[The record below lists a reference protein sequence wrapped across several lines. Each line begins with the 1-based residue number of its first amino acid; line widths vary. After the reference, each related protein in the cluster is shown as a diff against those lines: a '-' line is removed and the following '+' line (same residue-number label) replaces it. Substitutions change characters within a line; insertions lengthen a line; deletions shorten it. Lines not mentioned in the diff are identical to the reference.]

1 MNNDLTAQDIEKM
14 REELDYRRLTLMP
27 ELIEEVKRT
36 RAYGDLSEND
46 EYKVAKREQNRNKGR
61 IRYLERMIAS
71 ANIIEDTSG
80 EGEVGLYDKVRI
92 LMVKQ
97 GMEKVVQI
105 VTTVRCDVLKGYISK
120 ESHIGSAILGKK
132 VGDVVT
138 VRMSES
144 NTFPVEI
151 LSIEKCED
159 DGSAP
164 IVRY

>member
-1 MNNDLTAQDIEKM
+1 
-14 REELDYRRLTLMP
+14 
-27 ELIEEVKRT
+27 
-36 RAYGDLSEND
+36 
-46 EYKVAKREQNRNKGR
+46 
-61 IRYLERMIAS
+61 MIAS

-92 LMVKQ
+92 LMIKQ

-120 ESHIGSAILGKK
+120 ESPIGSAILGKK